1 MQTWLAPEFTKTS
14 VGKEA
19 DAILRSCVHCGF
31 CNAACPT
38 YTLLGNELDSPRGR
52 IYQIT
57 SLLEGKAVSR
67 QTQLHIDRCLTK
79 QPAHRVCNTQGWLIL
94 DAPR

>member
-14 VGKEA
+14 AGKEA

-52 IYQIT
+52 IYQIK
-57 SLLEGKAVSR
+57 SLLEGETVSR
-67 QTQLHIDRCLTK
+67 QTHLHLDRC
-79 QPAHRVCNTQGWLIL
+79 
-94 DAPR
+94 